1 MITVVG
7 LGPGNPGYL
16 TVKGYSLLESADI
29 IIGSSR
35 QLQEVPATTSAKQ
48 MVLPK
53 KLDELEQFLR
63 QHIMKDLVL
72 LASGDP
78 LLYGIGKWV
87 LERFRPEEVTII
99 SGISSIQYIC
109 AKAGI
114 SMNDLYIS
122 SSHGKVPDF
131 DFLLAHSKVAMV
143 TDKKIGPYEIAV
155 EITKRNLRKRM
166 IIGENV
172 SYPNEKIYRL
182 SPIEVEKN
190 YNMNVVVIEDER

>member
-7 LGPGNPGYL
+7 LGPGNPIYL
-16 TVKGYSLLESADI
+16 TIKGFSYLECADI

-35 QLQEVPATTSAKQ
+35 QLQEVPATNKAIKKL
-48 MVLPK
+48 LPK
-53 KLDELEQFLR
+53 QLDELQAYLQRYIEKE
-63 QHIMKDLVL
+63 IVL

-87 LERFRPEEVTII
+87 LERFPSRKVNII
-99 SGISSIQYIC
+99 SGISSIQYVC

-114 SMNDLYIS
+114 AMNDLYIC
-122 SSHGKVPDF
+122 SSHGKEPDF

-143 TDKKIGPYEIAV
+143 TDQKIGPYEIAA
-155 EITKRNLRKRM
+155 EISKRNLRKKM

-172 SYPNEKIYRL
+172 SYSDEAIHNVSPNEVKQH
-182 SPIEVEKN
+182 
-190 YNMNVVVIEDER
+190 YNMNVVVIVDEG